1 MDRPDHPA
9 RSEGHGIATAR
20 EGDAPV
26 RFRTVAGSI
35 RLAAGALLLVVLAT
49 AAFALDVPPP
59 PTRWYTDQAGLLSA
73 ADGDAL
79 NQKLADFEKR
89 SGAQFIIY
97 VLPTLGD
104 GAMEDFT
111 IKSAERWKVG
121 NKKYD
126 NGLILF
132 VFVKEHKVRVEVGYG
147 LEPTVTD
154 SFSSDLIN
162 LYITPRFR
170 NNDFAG
176 GLNAAAD
183 AVIARIEKTEPPRP
197 AAGPKPGGAAAPGG
211 VDMVAVVILIFI
223 FLFFILPMLRR
234 RGAGSGGCGGCWL
247 PMMLMGGGGQTFG
260 GGGFGGGGG
269 FSGGGGGFGGG
280 GASGGW

>member
-1 MDRPDHPA
+1 MAFCAGQRMGWLA
-9 RSEGHGIATAR
+9 FAA
-20 EGDAPV
+20 A
-26 RFRTVAGSI
+26 FRLPLT
-35 RLAAGALLLVVLAT
+35 ALLLAIFSLPL
-49 AAFALDVPPP
+49 FALEIPPP

-73 ADGDAL
+73 SEGDAL

-97 VLPTLGD
+97 VLPALGND
-104 GAMEDFT
+104 AMEDFT
-111 IKSAERWKVG
+111 IKCAERWKVG

-147 LEPTVTD
+147 LEPTITD
-154 SFSSDLIN
+154 AFSTDVIS
-162 LYITPRFR
+162 LYVAPHFR

-183 AVIARIEKTEPPRP
+183 AVIARVEKTEAPHPV
-197 AAGPKPGGAAAPGG
+197 AQPKPGESAAPGG
-211 VDMVAVVILIFI
+211 IDMVAVLILVFI

-234 RGAGSGGCGGCWL
+234 RGGRGGGCGGCFW
-247 PMMLMGGGGQTFG
+247 PMMFMGGGGQTFG
-260 GGGFGGGGG
+260 GGGFGGGGGGFGGGG